1 MLPEQ
6 IPELDLDKFSRCEEQ
21 TQTIARDVSL
31 NSIQKADGITKDAIY
46 RAFWKDDVLRVLEY
60 DEIDVHVKNGVVYL
74 NGHIVS
80 ATSQSRIIS
89 ALRTI
94 PGILRIDNKLVLDD
108 KLTLE
113 IATSLGELEHTY
125 ACKFFT
131 GASHGVIS
139 LNGIVSDENV
149 KSLAEKCAASHPQ
162 VRGVVNNVQVS
173 GTVLVSQGQPF
184 LQPRIGETIYF
195 LDGVSGTV
203 KQVIIDPNHR
213 RVIQIVVQGRL
224 SSQKQNS
231 TAQKNNQ
238 SQIAEKTVL
247 IPIHLIR
254 YLTVSSGFLT
264 IKSTEISQY
273 QDFNPLYFAAPS
285 VDWTLPYP
293 YCPGDVLFH
302 VDVVELENQMMV
314 DPDITQM
321 NSSAQPTSVK
331 APEMPVDIIATWE
344 DDGGQI
350 IQPAEADVMAESRV
364 STSEAQ
370 SSVQIMEKSID
381 QVNDSL
387 GG

>member
-6 IPELDLDKFSRCEEQ
+6 LPELSLDKFSRCDEQ
-21 TQTIARDVSL
+21 MQTIAHGVSL
-31 NSIQKADGITKDAIY
+31 NSIPKADGITKDAIY
-46 RAFWKDDVLRVLEY
+46 HAFWKDDVLRALEY
-60 DEIDVHVKNGVVYL
+60 DEINVQVKNAAVYL
-74 NGHIVS
+74 YGHIVS
-80 ATSQSRIIS
+80 ATSQSRVIS

-94 PGILRIDNKLVLDD
+94 PGILRIDNNLVLDD

-113 IATSLGELEHTY
+113 VATSLGELEHTY

-149 KSLAEKCAASHPQ
+149 KLLAEKCAARHPH

-173 GTVLVSQGQPF
+173 GTVLTAQGQPF
-184 LQPRIGETIYF
+184 LQPRSGETIYF
-195 LDGVSGTV
+195 LDGVSGVV

-231 TAQKNNQ
+231 EAQKNNQ

-254 YLTVSSGFLT
+254 YLTVNSGFLT

-273 QDFNPLYFAAPS
+273 QDFNPLYFAAPP

-302 VDVVELENQMMV
+302 VDVVELENQKMV
-314 DPDITQM
+314 DPDIKQM
-321 NSSAQPTSVK
+321 NISAQPSSPP
-331 APEMPVDIIATWE
+331 APAVQVDILANWE
-344 DDGGQI
+344 DDGGQTV
-350 IQPAEADVMAESRV
+350 QTAEAV
-364 STSEAQ
+364 S
-370 SSVQIMEKSID
+370 
-381 QVNDSL
+381 
-387 GG
+387 

>member
-6 IPELDLDKFSRCEEQ
+6 IPEPSLDKFSKCEEQ
-21 TQTIARDVSL
+21 TQTAARGVSL

-46 RAFWKDDVLRVLEY
+46 HAFWKDDVLRVLEY
-60 DEIDVHVKNGVVYL
+60 DEINVHVKNGVVYL
-74 NGHIVS
+74 YGHIVS
-80 ATSQSRIIS
+80 ATSQSRVMN
-89 ALRTI
+89 ALRTL
-94 PGILRIDNKLVLDD
+94 PGILRIENNLVLDD
-108 KLTLE
+108 QLTLE
-113 IATSLGELEHTY
+113 VATSLGELEHTY

-131 GASHGVIS
+131 GSSHGVIS

-149 KSLAEKCAASHPQ
+149 KLLAEKCAASNPQ

-173 GTVLVSQGQPF
+173 GAVLASQGQPF
-184 LQPRIGETIYF
+184 LQPRIGEKIYF
-195 LDGVSGTV
+195 LDGVSGVV
-203 KQVIIDPNHR
+203 KQVVIDPNHR

-254 YLTVSSGFLT
+254 YLTVNSGFLT
-264 IKSTEISQY
+264 IKSTELSQY
-273 QDFNPLYFAAPS
+273 LDFNPLYFAAPS

-302 VDVVELENQMMV
+302 VDVAELENQMMV
-314 DPDITQM
+314 DPDVKQM
-321 NSSAQPTSVK
+321 NISAQPSSPSVP
-331 APEMPVDIIATWE
+331 AAQVDILANWE

-350 IQPAEADVMAESRV
+350 VQTTEAAS
-364 STSEAQ
+364 
-370 SSVQIMEKSID
+370 
-381 QVNDSL
+381 
-387 GG
+387 